1 MMKRIFRI
9 INLLLT
15 NTQISKRRKAFQNNS
30 SANIKLSKP
39 QLYKIRQ
46 LGGFLGKT
54 LGPLLKTEL
63 HLIGNVLKPLA
74 TSVLIPLELTAAAAA
89 ATDAA
94 IHKKMFRSA
103 FTTLI
108 ISNVERNDVTK
119 IVKSLKGSGLLTKGV
134 SETIINEAK
143 EQKGGFFW
151 MLLGT
156 LGGSLLGNLLTC
168 KGTIRVGDGTA
179 RAG

>member
-89 ATDAA
+89 AATDAA
-94 IHKKMFRSA
+94 IH
-103 FTTLI
+103 
-108 ISNVERNDVTK
+108 
-119 IVKSLKGSGLLTKGV
+119 
-134 SETIINEAK
+134 
-143 EQKGGFFW
+143 
-151 MLLGT
+151 
-156 LGGSLLGNLLTC
+156 
-168 KGTIRVGDGTA
+168 
-179 RAG
+179 